1 MLGRIALVSVLLVAH
16 SPLANALSEAARWI
30 LGREFEGFYALDLA
44 PEATPQDHLAQL
56 ERTLVTLKS
65 RQVLILTDLF
75 GGTPHNLALTQ
86 LQPGRIE
93 VVSGAN
99 LPMMLAL
106 DGLRQEFDTVAELAP
121 AIAQK
126 GRHAVVDAGGSLK
139 RHRHEFGTGEIPA
152 LEP

>member
-1 MLGRIALVSVLLVAH
+1 LVSVLLVTH
-16 SPLANALSEAARWI
+16 SPLASALSEAAHWI
-30 LGREFEGFYALDLA
+30 LGREFEDFQALDLDPA
-44 PEATPQDHLAQL
+44 ATPQDHLAQL
-56 ERTLVTLKS
+56 ERTLARLNA
-65 RQVLILTDLF
+65 QHVLILTDLF

-86 LQPGRIE
+86 LQPGRVE

-99 LPMMLAL
+99 LPMILAL

-121 AIAQK
+121 AIAKK

>member
-1 MLGRIALVSVLLVAH
+1 VTH
-16 SPLANALSEAARWI
+16 SPLAHALTEAAHWI
-30 LGREFEGFYALDLA
+30 LGRDFEDFHSLDLA
-44 PEATPQDHLAQL
+44 PSGSPQDHLAEL
-56 ERTLVTLKS
+56 ERTLG
-65 RQVLILTDLF
+65 RMNAEQILILTDLF

-86 LQPGRIE
+86 LDPGRIE

-121 AIAQK
+121 AIAKK

-152 LEP
+152 IDP

>member
-1 MLGRIALVSVLLVAH
+1 MVSVLLVTH

-30 LGREFEGFYALDLA
+30 LGREFEDFHALDLDPA
-44 PEATPQDHLAQL
+44 ASPQEHLSEL
-56 ERTLVTLKS
+56 ERTLS
-65 RQVLILTDLF
+65 RLDGEQVLILTDLF

-86 LQPGRIE
+86 LEPGRVE

-106 DGLRQEFDTVAELAP
+106 DGLRKECSTVAELAP
-121 AIAQK
+121 AIAKK

-152 LEP
+152 LDP